1 MDLTVRCQLEF
12 SFESATP
19 VILRLKP
26 QSGKAQV
33 ISQLALSFEPE
44 LAVDEFKDSFSNIC
58 ARVILPPDPVRI
70 TLEPQAWVAGQLDT
84 NPVAGFV
91 RIQHLPVS

>member
-12 SFESATP
+12 FFESAAP

-26 QSGKAQV
+26 QSGEAQV
-33 ISQLALSFEPE
+33 ISQLVLSFEPE

-58 ARVILPPDPVRI
+58 ARVILPPELVRI
-70 TLEPQAWVAGQLDT
+70 TLETQTSVAGQFDT

-91 RIQHLPVS
+91 RIQHLPVN